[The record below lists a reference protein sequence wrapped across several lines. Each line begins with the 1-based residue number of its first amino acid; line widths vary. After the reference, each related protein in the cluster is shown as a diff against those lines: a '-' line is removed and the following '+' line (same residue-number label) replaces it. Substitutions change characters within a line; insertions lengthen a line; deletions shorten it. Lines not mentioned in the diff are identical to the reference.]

1 MDGRELRVFE
11 KWKAEVQ
18 FLRDENRFLRGE
30 RDVLRVEQFHAGRR
44 LAELEAANAGL
55 AAENQTL
62 ARRVEELTA
71 KLRDAARAGA
81 GEGNAGDG
89 GGDGLPPFVKPNVP
103 GRRRRKKPGR
113 KPGHPA
119 ALRPVPAKIDL
130 HQDVPLPADPEGRP
144 SCPQCNACLLELQK
158 HERIVE
164 DIIPAK
170 VVVTCYHT
178 TSGWCPCC
186 RRRIES
192 RAREQPPAANVP
204 HAQLGLNALATG
216 VLLRI
221 THRLPFRQV
230 SRVFA
235 DLPGLTVCPGAIAR
249 QVQRVARWLE
259 AEFEDLKLQ
268 VRAAPHVHADESG
281 WRTNGRNGFI
291 WTAATPTQTLYHVD
305 ASRGG
310 KVIRDLLGDAF
321 GGTLVSDFYSAYAT
335 IDCKKQKCLLH
346 LLRELAESAQ
356 TSEAFA
362 AGTFFRQARQLVK
375 RMLKL
380 KSQWDQLSDERYT
393 SRACRLEARLD
404 QLLAAEQE
412 EPNAKRIAR
421 RMRKHRKELTAFL
434 WDKDLEGTN
443 NTAERALRPA
453 VVARK
458 ISGGSRSENGAEAFA
473 RLASLLRTAD
483 QQGKN
488 VLETIKAML
497 VAAWA
502 IGNPAVVPRASRGR

>member
-30 RDVLRVEQFHAGRR
+30 RDAIRVEQFHASQR

-71 KLRDAARAGA
+71 KLRDASRG
-81 GEGNAGDG
+81 GEKHSDGD
-89 GGDGLPPFVKPNVP
+89 DGLPPFVKPNVP
-103 GRRRRKKPGR
+103 AGRRRKKPGR

-119 ALRPVPAKIDL
+119 ALRSMPARIDL
-130 HQDVPLPADPEGRP
+130 HQDVPLPADPDGRP
-144 SCPQCNACLLELQK
+144 SCPQCNACLLELQT
-158 HERIVE
+158 HERIIE

-170 VVVTCYHT
+170 VVATCYHT
-178 TSGWCPCC
+178 VSGWCPCC

-204 HAQLGLNALATG
+204 HGQLGLNALATG

-235 DLPGLTVCPGAIAR
+235 DLPGLSVCPGAITR
-249 QVQRVARWLE
+249 QVQRIARWLE
-259 AEFEDLKLQ
+259 AEFEELKLQ
-268 VRAAPHVHADESG
+268 VRAAPRVYADESG

-291 WTAATPTQTLYHVD
+291 WTAATPTQTLYHID

-335 IDCKKQKCLLH
+335 MDCKKQKCLLH
-346 LLRELAESAQ
+346 LLRELVDSAQ
-356 TSEAFA
+356 ESEAFA
-362 AGTFFRQARQLVK
+362 AGAFFRQAK
-375 RMLKL
+375 RLIKQMLTL
-380 KSQWDQLSDERYT
+380 KRQWDQLSDERYT
-393 SRACRLEARLD
+393 SRVCRLETRLD
-404 QLLAAEQE
+404 ELLAGQLAGAQA
-412 EPNAKRIAR
+412 EPNAKRLAR
-421 RMRKHRKELTAFL
+421 RMQKHRKELTAFL
-434 WDKDLEGTN
+434 WDKNLEGTN

-488 VLETIKAML
+488 ILETIKGML
-497 VAAWA
+497 MAAWT
-502 IGNPAVVPRASRGR
+502 IENPAVVPRAR